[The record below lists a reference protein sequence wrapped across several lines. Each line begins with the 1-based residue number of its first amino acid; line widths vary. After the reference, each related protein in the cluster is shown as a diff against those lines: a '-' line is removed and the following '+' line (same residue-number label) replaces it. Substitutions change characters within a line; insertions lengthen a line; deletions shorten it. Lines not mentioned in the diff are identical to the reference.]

1 MTYYFLNSEGA
12 AAGPATLPALV
23 EKVAAGEIALA
34 TLVVPAGGE
43 DWTPLARVLRFFYP
57 DESGAAAGPVAFS
70 EIHRLHHTGVL
81 GAEEYV
87 IEEGGAEW
95 KPVSDVFTA
104 AGVEVIQPP
113 SPPPPPLG
121 QHRPHQVL
129 VRPAAV
135 RHIQKH

>member
-1 MTYYFLNSEGA
+1 MKYYFLNSDGS
-12 AAGPATLPALV
+12 AAGPETLPELV
-23 EKVAAGEIALA
+23 ERIAAGEITLA

-57 DESGAAAGPVAFS
+57 DATGAPAGPVAFS

-95 KPVSDVFTA
+95 KPVADLLTA
-104 AGVEVIQPP
+104 AGVEVIL
-113 SPPPPPLG
+113 PPPPPPG
-121 QHRPHQVL
+121 PHRPHKVL

-135 RHIQKH
+135 RHILKR

>member
-1 MTYYFLNSEGA
+1 MTYYYLPSDGVT
-12 AAGPATLPALV
+12 AGPASLPALV
-23 EKVAAGEIALA
+23 EIIAAGTVTLA

-57 DESGAAAGPVAFS
+57 GENGEAAGPVAFS

-95 KPVSDVFTA
+95 KTVAAVLSA
-104 AGVEVIQPP
+104 AGVEVLL
-113 SPPPPPLG
+113 PPPPPPPPPG